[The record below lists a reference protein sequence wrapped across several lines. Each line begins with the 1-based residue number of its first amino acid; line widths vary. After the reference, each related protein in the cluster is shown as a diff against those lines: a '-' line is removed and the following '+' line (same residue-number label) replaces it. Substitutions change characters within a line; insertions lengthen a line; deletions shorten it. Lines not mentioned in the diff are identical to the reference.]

1 MNTKGTILV
10 VDDAPVNL
18 KLLVGVLTADGYDVL
33 SAEDGETALA
43 SMAAHVPELVLL
55 DICMPGLD
63 GFEVC
68 RRLRARVESRDI
80 PVMFISATGE
90 SAERVEGLRLGA
102 VDFITKPF
110 QREELL
116 ARVQTHL
123 ELRRLR
129 VRLEQQ
135 ADGLRKVNEQLQ
147 SELAERKRAEE
158 ALRDSELRFRSL
170 IENML
175 EGVAFCE
182 MVYGGQGR
190 PVDFVYLEVNRAF
203 ERLTGLKDVVGRRV
217 SAIIPGLRETS
228 PELFES
234 YGRVAATGI
243 PEKFEF
249 DLKELGQRLSISVY
263 SSRKGHFVAV
273 FDNITERKRIEDK
286 LRQLS
291 QAVEQSPASIVI
303 TNPAGDIEYANPKF
317 IELTGY
323 ALEEVLGKN
332 SRILKSGDKPQETY
346 RELWQAI
353 TSGKEWHG
361 EFHNRKKDGELYWE
375 SASIS
380 PIRDPAGRVTHY
392 LAVKE
397 DITARKQTEA
407 ERDRL
412 IRDLQSALANVKSLS
427 GLLPICAGCK
437 KIRDDKG
444 YWSQVE
450 SYVQK
455 HSEARF
461 SHGMCPD
468 CIKKWYP
475 EIEQPGF
482 TDPTEGT

>member
-1 MNTKGTILV
+1 MDLNSAVEASAPRSGERQQADSASTAEFRTNTKGTLLV

-18 KLLVGVLTADGYDVL
+18 KLLVGALTAEGYDVL
-33 SAEDGETALA
+33 SAEDGEAALA
-43 SMAAHVPELVLL
+43 SVAAHVPELVLL

-68 RRLRARVESRDI
+68 RRLRAQVASRDI

-102 VDFITKPF
+102 VDFVTKPF
-110 QREELL
+110 HREELL

-135 ADGLRKVNEQLQ
+135 AEGLRQVNAQLQ
-147 SELAERKRAEE
+147 SEL
-158 ALRDSELRFRSL
+158 
-170 IENML
+170 
-175 EGVAFCE
+175 
-182 MVYGGQGR
+182 
-190 PVDFVYLEVNRAF
+190 
-203 ERLTGLKDVVGRRV
+203 
-217 SAIIPGLRETS
+217 
-228 PELFES
+228 
-234 YGRVAATGI
+234 
-243 PEKFEF
+243 
-249 DLKELGQRLSISVY
+249 
-263 SSRKGHFVAV
+263 
-273 FDNITERKRIEDK
+273 TERKRIEDK

-291 QAVEQSPASIVI
+291 RAVEQSPASIVI

-332 SRILKSGDKPQETY
+332 PRILKSGDKPQETY

-353 TSGKEWHG
+353 TAGKEWHG

-380 PIRDPAGRVTHY
+380 PIRDPAGRITHY

-412 IRDLQSALANVKSLS
+412 IRDLQSALAKVKSLS

-475 EIEQPGF
+475 ELEQAGL
-482 TDPTEGT
+482 TDPKG